1 MRDFEEYIVFKDLIE
16 EHILDFLPETDPKS
30 SALYEAMKYS
40 LKSSGKRI
48 RPALLLAACEFSGG
62 EAKEA
67 LPYACAIEYIHTYS
81 LIHDDLPGMDDDE
94 LRRGLP
100 TNHMVYGEG
109 LAILAG
115 DGLLTTAFETM
126 NRDMLIY
133 FDDPVKLKRRVRAS
147 NEISKGAGCR
157 GMVAG
162 QAADIEATGKSIAGG
177 LLDYIHLNKT
187 AALIV
192 AAVKAGAFIGGAP
205 KELLTP
211 LENYAENIGLAFQIA
226 DDILDVTGDENET
239 GKKKGADKVR
249 EKPTYPSLYGLKPS
263 RERLDELT
271 GNAIETLAPFYD
283 NAEFFIKMA
292 QNLVKRTR

>member
-1 MRDFEEYIVFKDLIE
+1 M
-16 EHILDFLPETDPKS
+16 T
-30 SALYEAMKYS
+30 YS
-40 LKSSGKRI
+40 LKNGGKRV
-48 RPALLLAACEFSGG
+48 RPVLLLAACEFAGG

-81 LIHDDLPGMDDDE
+81 LIHDDLPGMDDDA
-94 LRRGLP
+94 LRRGMP

-109 LAILAG
+109 MAILAG

-162 QAADIEATGKSIAGG
+162 QAADIEAAGKSIAGG

-192 AAVKAGAFIGGAP
+192 AAIKAGAFIGGAP
-205 KELLTP
+205 KDILAA
-211 LENYAENIGLAFQIA
+211 LENYAENIGLAFQIT
-226 DDILDVTGDENET
+226 DDILDVTGDESEL
-239 GKKKGADKVR
+239 GKKTGADLMRK
-249 EKPTYPSLYGLKPS
+249 KPTYPSLYGLEAS
-263 RERLDELT
+263 RKRLDELT
-271 GNAIETLAPFYD
+271 ENALGAMEPFFD
-283 NAEFFIKMA
+283 NADFFVIMA
-292 QNLVKRTR
+292 RSLVNRTK